1 MRVLSTE
8 DEPDHPGRPRINFGG
23 SIDGTGSTATIVGYV
38 KVTPDEQIRW
48 HFTSGENG
56 NSIWRFALM
65 DSCETCFSLTGM
77 FISSEGVQVGNVRS
91 KFGVLGAW
99 TTVLHD
105 RHDPVGA

>member
-1 MRVLSTE
+1 
-8 DEPDHPGRPRINFGG
+8 
-23 SIDGTGSTATIVGYV
+23 
-38 KVTPDEQIRW
+38 
-48 HFTSGENG
+48 
-56 NSIWRFALM
+56 M